1 MMTTFHSALLLLCLP
16 TLAGAMT
23 DAEYESKF
31 TALSRAEG
39 EKVRVMEER
48 MGMNWLE
55 MVDMDEDKVVT
66 VEEMHHMALMP
77 DEENEETM
85 ATVKALREHYLSK
98 PANKKAWEAKSEI
111 EYGEP
116 SSLNEQLR
124 VDPFEWFKHSG
135 FFAVYLNLYDK
146 DGDGKATT
154 AEMKCALD
162 GCVEPM
168 EM

>member
-98 PANKKAWEAKSEI
+98 PANKKAWEAKSAE
-111 EYGEP
+111 EFAAAPAEV
-116 SSLNEQLR
+116 SE
-124 VDPFEWFKHSG
+124 DPFEWFKHSG
-135 FFAVYLNLYDK
+135 FYAAYLHLYDK
-146 DGDGKATT
+146 DGDGKTTT

-162 GCVEPM
+162 GCVEPKHM